1 MMTRKSRNIISLA
14 QHYLNSKKSNQKGL
28 TLIELLISITL
39 LSIIIAVFTST
50 YVTGISVYTREVR
63 TTNLQNE
70 SRIILDRIVSD
81 IKQSNEVVSGS
92 NETVL
97 VLAAPSIDSNGSII
111 YENTGLFKMDFIT
124 YWLDGSALYKKV
136 EPHLDSAR
144 PAAVTHILGDV
155 DSVTFTYTPSASTA
169 KEVEINIVTSIIAS
183 KKTITVNNN
192 AKSVLRNK

>member
-1 MMTRKSRNIISLA
+1 MMTHESKKVISHI
-14 QHYLNSKKSNQKGL
+14 QHYLCPKKTSQKGL

-39 LSIIIAVFTST
+39 LSIIVAVFTST

-97 VLAAPSIDSNGSII
+97 ALAAPSIDTNGNIL
-111 YENTGLFKMDFIT
+111 YENTGLFKMDHIT
-124 YWLDGSALYKKV
+124 YWLTDSALYKQV
-136 EPHLDSAR
+136 EPDPASAR
-144 PAAVTHILGDV
+144 PEAVTHILGDV
-155 DSVTFTYTPSASTA
+155 DSVNFTYTPSASTA
-169 KEVEINIVTSIIAS
+169 KEIDINILTSIVAG
-183 KKTITVNNN
+183 KKTITINNN

>member
-1 MMTRKSRNIISLA
+1 MSAFELKNIITGIGKRPEE
-14 QHYLNSKKSNQKGL
+14 NSQRGL
-28 TLIELLISITL
+28 TLVELLISITL
-39 LSIIIAVFTST
+39 LSIIVTVFTST

-70 SRIILDRIVSD
+70 SRIILDRIISD
-81 IKQSNEVVSGS
+81 IKLSSEVVSGS
-92 NETVL
+92 NDTVL
-97 VLAAPSIDSNGSII
+97 ALAAPSIDANGNII
-111 YENTGLFKMDFIT
+111 YEDTGLFKMDYIT

-155 DSVTFTYTPSASTA
+155 DSVTFTYTPSAATA
-169 KEVEINIVTSIIAS
+169 KEVGINIVTSIIAS
-183 KKTITVNNN
+183 KKTITVNNA